1 MIKLRPY
8 QQDLYDEIQENISK
22 DVKRIL
28 VQAETGWGKSILI
41 GKLANN
47 LKGRTLILTHRIEL
61 LNQNSEWIEDLGIL
75 TAKVKKNIPLKSNK
89 NIIAMTQTAY
99 ARFSKFGYDYV
110 GDFDNVIVDET
121 HVDFFKQVYSNLN
134 INRLIGLTATPVIY
148 KNEKKKVSGTD
159 FARKLSLA
167 DDYDVLIQGI
177 SASDLIDLGYL
188 TEDKYIRL
196 TPPNLDKLKKSA
208 NNPDGFTPASM
219 TEVFGSHAS
228 VKMVLKSYKE
238 KSLGKKT
245 IIFNPTTKVNVKI
258 YDAFIKEGYG
268 DLVKMYDSV
277 NNSKLSRNEIVSW
290 YKSTKGAILLNVGV
304 FTTGFNVPDIETI
317 IYNKSTLSLS
327 LWLQSCGR
335 GSRVYEGKDF
345 FTVIDLGLNLERHGF
360 WSSDRD
366 WNEYFKTHKWKSKV
380 PSDNLNVWEC
390 NSCGSF
396 NLKGTLYNQE
406 LDRIECYNCKTPKPK
421 SETKENHITGDLEE
435 INVPRLPNAKSI
447 VSYGF
452 HCGEDANVCF
462 RLLEKKIIDLFF
474 YYTNKE
480 DYQKRRYDY
489 INRIYT
495 IYKPS
500 YFAIINSDLK
510 GANRTLNTSVNRII
524 TKLDKHYESNQKTK
538 LA

>member
-1 MIKLRPY
+1 MITLRPY
-8 QQDLYDEIQENISK
+8 QQDLYDKIQESIYK
-22 DVKRIL
+22 EVKNIL

-47 LKGRTLILTHRIEL
+47 LEGRTLILTHRIEL
-61 LNQNSEWIEDLGIL
+61 LNQNSEWINDIGIL
-75 TAKVKKNIPLKSNK
+75 TASVKKNIPLKSKK

-99 ARFSKFGYDYV
+99 ARFSRFGYDYV
-110 GDFDNVIVDET
+110 GEFDNVIVDET
-121 HVDFFKQVYSNLN
+121 HVDFFKQVYSNLD
-134 INRLIGLTATPVIY
+134 IKLLIGLTATPVIY
-148 KNEKKKVSGTD
+148 KNEKKTVSGTE

-167 DDYDVLIQGI
+167 DDYDLLLQGI

-208 NNPDGFTPASM
+208 NNPDGYTPASM

-258 YDAFIKEGYG
+258 YDAFVKEGYG

-277 NNSKLSRNEIVSW
+277 NNSKLSRNEIVNW

-335 GSRVYEGKDF
+335 GSRVSKGKDF

-360 WSSDRD
+360 WSSDRN
-366 WNEYFKTHKWKSKV
+366 WQEYFITHKWKAKV
-380 PSDNLNVWEC
+380 PLDNLNVWEC
-390 NSCGSF
+390 NSCGCF
-396 NLKGTLYNQE
+396 NLKGTLYNEE
-406 LDRIECYNCKTPKPK
+406 LDRIECYSCHAPKPK
-421 SETKENHITGDLEE
+421 SETKENYINGDLEE
-435 INVPRLPNAKSI
+435 INVPRLPKASSI
-447 VSYGF
+447 VSYGI
-452 HCGEDANVCF
+452 HCGEDANVSF

-474 YYTNKE
+474 YHTNKE
-480 DYQKRRYDY
+480 DYQKRRYEY
-489 INRIYT
+489 VKRVYEIYR
-495 IYKPS
+495 PC
-500 YFAIINSDLK
+500 YFAIINSELK
-510 GANRTLNTSVNRII
+510 GANRTLQTSVHKII
-524 TKLDKHYESNQKTK
+524 TKLDKHYK
-538 LA
+538 